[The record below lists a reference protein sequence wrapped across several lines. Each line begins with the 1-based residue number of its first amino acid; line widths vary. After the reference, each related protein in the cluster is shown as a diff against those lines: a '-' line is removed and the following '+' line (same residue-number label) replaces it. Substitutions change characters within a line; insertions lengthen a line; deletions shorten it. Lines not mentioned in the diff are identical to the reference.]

1 MAGQKFNVSVN
12 PDREAVFYVDYS
24 KMDVYVNVNDSNDVK
39 TNNDPAIAQN
49 PDTYRFDDTLTQA
62 RFDSFKKQFIK
73 KMQDKFKSLKPQDVT
88 AKGKRHLLMNDMFII
103 AFEDNDWSVAVE
115 LLENPKSKNP
125 NLRPNLFPN
134 FKKGMRDILL
144 DLVDEIHVRTG
155 SWSTQKMTKADAA
168 AADAAIAA
176 EKAAEKAEKDTIAAN
191 GIPDVDDMPAT
202 NATDDTAAKDTA
214 ESAATDTT
222 TPANADVTTDAT
234 TASAPT
240 TDAPASDTNAES
252 R

>member
-12 PDREAVFYVDYS
+12 PDREALFYVDYS
-24 KMDVYVNVNDSNDVK
+24 HMDVYVNINDSNDVK

-49 PDTYRFDDTLTQA
+49 PDVYKFDDTLTQA
-62 RFDSFKKQFIK
+62 RFDSFKKQFVK
-73 KMQDKFKSLKPQDVT
+73 KMQDKFKSLKPHDIT
-88 AKGKRHLLMNDMFII
+88 TKGKHQLLMNDMFII

-134 FKKGMRDILL
+134 FQKGMRDILL
-144 DLVDEIHVRTG
+144 DLVGEIHIRTG

-168 AADAAIAA
+168 AKDAAIAA
-176 EKAAEKAEKDTIAAN
+176 AKAAEKAEEEDTIAAN
-191 GIPDVDDMPAT
+191 GIPDMDDIPAINAT
-202 NATDDTAAKDTA
+202 NDTTATNTAK
-214 ESAATDTT
+214 SAATDTT
-222 TPANADVTTDAT
+222 ASVTTADIPAT
-234 TASAPT
+234 
-240 TDAPASDTNAES
+240 DTNAES

>member
-12 PDREAVFYVDYS
+12 PDREALFYVDYS
-24 KMDVYVNVNDSNDVK
+24 HMDVYVNVNDSNDVK

-49 PDTYRFDDTLTQA
+49 PDVYRFDDTLTQA
-62 RFDSFKKQFIK
+62 RFDSFKKQFVK
-73 KMQDKFKSLKPQDVT
+73 KMQDKFKSLKPHDI
-88 AKGKRHLLMNDMFII
+88 NDMFII

-134 FKKGMRDILL
+134 FQKGMRDILL
-144 DLVDEIHVRTG
+144 DLVGEIHIRTG

-168 AADAAIAA
+168 AKDAAIAA
-176 EKAAEKAEKDTIAAN
+176 AKAAEKAEEDTIAAN
-191 GIPDVDDMPAT
+191 GIPDMDDIPAINAT
-202 NATDDTAAKDTA
+202 NDTTAKNTA
-214 ESAATDTT
+214 ESAAADTKNTTTDTT
-222 TPANADVTTDAT
+222 ASVP
-234 TASAPT
+234 TA
-240 TDAPASDTNAES
+240 DAPATDTNAES

>member
-1 MAGQKFNVSVN
+1 
-12 PDREAVFYVDYS
+12 
-24 KMDVYVNVNDSNDVK
+24 MDVYVNINDSNDVK

-49 PDTYRFDDTLTQA
+49 PDVYRFDDTLTQA
-62 RFDSFKKQFIK
+62 RFDSFKKQFVK
-73 KMQDKFKSLKPQDVT
+73 KMQDKFKSLKPHDIT
-88 AKGKRHLLMNDMFII
+88 TKGKHQLLMNDMFII

-134 FKKGMRDILL
+134 FQKGMRDILL
-144 DLVDEIHVRTG
+144 DLVGEIHIRTG

-168 AADAAIAA
+168 AKDAAIAA
-176 EKAAEKAEKDTIAAN
+176 AKAAEKEEEDTIAAN
-191 GIPDVDDMPAT
+191 GIPDIDDIPAINAT
-202 NATDDTAAKDTA
+202 NDTTATNTA
-214 ESAATDTT
+214 ESAATNTEDTK
-222 TPANADVTTDAT
+222 TDT

-240 TDAPASDTNAES
+240 ADVPATDTNAES

>member
-12 PDREAVFYVDYS
+12 PDREALFYVDYS
-24 KMDVYVNVNDSNDVK
+24 HMDVYVNINDSNDVK

-49 PDTYRFDDTLTQA
+49 PDVYRFDDTLTQA
-62 RFDSFKKQFIK
+62 RFDSFKKQFVK
-73 KMQDKFKSLKPQDVT
+73 KMQDKFKSLKPHDIT
-88 AKGKRHLLMNDMFII
+88 TKGKHQLLMNDMFII

-134 FKKGMRDILL
+134 FQKGMRDILL
-144 DLVDEIHVRTG
+144 DLVGEIHIRTG

-168 AADAAIAA
+168 AKDAAIAA
-176 EKAAEKAEKDTIAAN
+176 AKAAEKAEEDTIAAN
-191 GIPDVDDMPAT
+191 GIPDMDDIPAINAT
-202 NATDDTAAKDTA
+202 NDTTATNTA
-214 ESAATDTT
+214 ESAATNTEDTK
-222 TPANADVTTDAT
+222 TDT
-234 TASAPT
+234 TASVPT
-240 TDAPASDTNAES
+240 ADVPATDTNAES

>member
-12 PDREAVFYVDYS
+12 PDREALFYVDYS
-24 KMDVYVNVNDSNDVK
+24 CMDVYVNVNDANDVK

-49 PDTYRFDDTLTQA
+49 PDTYQFDDTLTQA
-62 RFDSFKKQFIK
+62 RFDSFKKQFVK
-73 KMQDKFKSLKPQDVT
+73 KMQDKFKSLKPHDLT
-88 AKGKRHLLMNDMFII
+88 LKGKHQLLMNDMFII

-155 SWSTQKMTKADAA
+155 SWSTQRVTKADAA
-168 AADAAIAA
+168 AEDAAIVAA
-176 EKAAEKAEKDTIAAN
+176 KAAEKAEKDTIATN
-191 GIPDVDDMPAT
+191 GIPDMDDVPST
-202 NATDDTAAKDTA
+202 HVTDDTAVKDTA
-214 ESAATDTT
+214 ESAEK
-222 TPANADVTTDAT
+222 DAT
-234 TASAPT
+234 TASDT
-240 TDAPASDTNAES
+240 TSNTASDTTTSTPATDTNTES

>member
-12 PDREAVFYVDYS
+12 PDREALFYVDYS
-24 KMDVYVNVNDSNDVK
+24 HMDVYVNINDSNYVK

-49 PDTYRFDDTLTQA
+49 PDVYRFDDTLTQA
-62 RFDSFKKQFIK
+62 RFDSFKKQFVK
-73 KMQDKFKSLKPQDVT
+73 KMQDKFKSLKPHDIT
-88 AKGKRHLLMNDMFII
+88 TKGKHQLLMNDMFII

-134 FKKGMRDILL
+134 FQKRMRDILL
-144 DLVDEIHVRTG
+144 DLVGEIHIRTG

-168 AADAAIAA
+168 AKDAAIAA
-176 EKAAEKAEKDTIAAN
+176 AKAAEKAEEDTIAAN
-191 GIPDVDDMPAT
+191 GIPDIDDIPAINTT
-202 NATDDTAAKDTA
+202 NDTTAKNTA
-214 ESAATDTT
+214 ESAATDTENT
-222 TPANADVTTDAT
+222 ATDT

-240 TDAPASDTNAES
+240 ADVPATDTNAES

>member
-12 PDREAVFYVDYS
+12 PDREALFYVDYS
-24 KMDVYVNVNDSNDVK
+24 HMDVYVNDSNDVK

-49 PDTYRFDDTLTQA
+49 PDVYRFDDTLTQA
-62 RFDSFKKQFIK
+62 RFDSFKKQFVK
-73 KMQDKFKSLKPQDVT
+73 KMQDKFKSLKPHDIT
-88 AKGKRHLLMNDMFII
+88 TKGKHQLLMNDMFII

-134 FKKGMRDILL
+134 FQKGMRDILL
-144 DLVDEIHVRTG
+144 DLVGEIHIRTG

-168 AADAAIAA
+168 AKDAAIAA
-176 EKAAEKAEKDTIAAN
+176 AKAAEKAEEDTIATN
-191 GIPDVDDMPAT
+191 GIPDMDDIPAINAT
-202 NATDDTAAKDTA
+202 NDTTATNTA
-214 ESAATDTT
+214 ESAATDTENT
-222 TPANADVTTDAT
+222 TTDT
-234 TASAPT
+234 TASVPT
-240 TDAPASDTNAES
+240 ADAPATDTNAES

>member
-12 PDREAVFYVDYS
+12 PDREALFYVDYS
-24 KMDVYVNVNDSNDVK
+24 HMDVYVNVNDSNDVK
-39 TNNDPAIAQN
+39 TNNDPEIAQN
-49 PDTYRFDDTLTQA
+49 PDVYRFDDTLTQA
-62 RFDSFKKQFIK
+62 RFDSFKKQFVK
-73 KMQDKFKSLKPQDVT
+73 KMQDKFKSLKPHDIT
-88 AKGKRHLLMNDMFII
+88 TKGKHQLLMNDMFII

-134 FKKGMRDILL
+134 FQKGMRDILL
-144 DLVDEIHVRTG
+144 DLVGEIHIRTG

-168 AADAAIAA
+168 A
-176 EKAAEKAEKDTIAAN
+176 KAAEKAEEDTIAAN
-191 GIPDVDDMPAT
+191 GIPDMDDIPAINAT
-202 NATDDTAAKDTA
+202 NDNTAKNTA

-222 TPANADVTTDAT
+222 
-234 TASAPT
+234 ASAPT
-240 TDAPASDTNAES
+240 TDVPATDTNAES

>member
-12 PDREAVFYVDYS
+12 PDREALFYVDYS
-24 KMDVYVNVNDSNDVK
+24 HMDVYVNINDSNDVK

-49 PDTYRFDDTLTQA
+49 PDVYKFDDTLTQA
-62 RFDSFKKQFIK
+62 RFDSFKKQFVK
-73 KMQDKFKSLKPQDVT
+73 KMQDKFKSLKPHDIT
-88 AKGKRHLLMNDMFII
+88 TKGKHQLLMNDMFII

-134 FKKGMRDILL
+134 FQKGMRDILL
-144 DLVDEIHVRTG
+144 DLVGEIHIRTG

-168 AADAAIAA
+168 AKDAAAKDAAIAA
-176 EKAAEKAEKDTIAAN
+176 AKAAEKAEEDTIAAN
-191 GIPDVDDMPAT
+191 GIPDMDDIPAINAT
-202 NATDDTAAKDTA
+202 NDTTATNTA
-214 ESAATDTT
+214 ESAATDTEDT
-222 TPANADVTTDAT
+222 TTDT
-234 TASAPT
+234 TASVT
-240 TDAPASDTNAES
+240 TADIPATDTNAES

>member
-24 KMDVYVNVNDSNDVK
+24 KMDVYVNVNDANDVK

-49 PDTYRFDDTLTQA
+49 PNTYQFDETLTQA

-73 KMQDKFKSLKPQDVT
+73 KMQDKFKSLKPQDLT
-88 AKGKRHLLMNDMFII
+88 AKGKHQLLMNDMFIV

-115 LLENPKSKNP
+115 LLENPMSKNP

-134 FKKGMRDILL
+134 FKKGMRDVLL
-144 DLVDEIHVRTG
+144 DIVDEIHVRTG
-155 SWSTQKMTKADAA
+155 SWSTQRMTKADAA

-176 EKAAEKAEKDTIAAN
+176 AKAAEKAEKDTIAAN
-191 GIPDVDDMPAT
+191 GIPDMDDMPAT
-202 NATDDTAAKDTA
+202 NATDNITVTDTA
-214 ESAATDTT
+214 ESTVTNTT
-222 TPANADVTTDAT
+222 VPANADDTTDTT

-240 TDAPASDTNAES
+240 TDKSATDTNAES

>member
-12 PDREAVFYVDYS
+12 PDREALFYVDYS
-24 KMDVYVNVNDSNDVK
+24 HMDVYVNDSNDVK

-49 PDTYRFDDTLTQA
+49 PDVYRFDDTLTQA
-62 RFDSFKKQFIK
+62 RFDSFKKQFVK
-73 KMQDKFKSLKPQDVT
+73 KMQDKFKSLKPHDIT
-88 AKGKRHLLMNDMFII
+88 TKGKHQLLMNDMFII

-134 FKKGMRDILL
+134 FQKGMRDILL
-144 DLVDEIHVRTG
+144 DLVGEIHIRTG

-168 AADAAIAA
+168 AKDAAIAA
-176 EKAAEKAEKDTIAAN
+176 AKAAEKAEEDTIAAN
-191 GIPDVDDMPAT
+191 GIPDMDDIPAVNAT
-202 NATDDTAAKDTA
+202 NDITATNTA
-214 ESAATDTT
+214 ESAATDTENT
-222 TPANADVTTDAT
+222 TTDT

-240 TDAPASDTNAES
+240 ADAPATNTPATDTNAES

>member
-12 PDREAVFYVDYS
+12 PDREALFYVDYS
-24 KMDVYVNVNDSNDVK
+24 HMDVYVNINDSNDVK

-49 PDTYRFDDTLTQA
+49 PDLYRFDDTLTQA
-62 RFDSFKKQFIK
+62 RFDSFKKQFVK
-73 KMQDKFKSLKPQDVT
+73 KMQDKFKSLKPHDIT
-88 AKGKRHLLMNDMFII
+88 TKGKHQLLMNDMFII

-134 FKKGMRDILL
+134 FQKGMRDILL
-144 DLVDEIHVRTG
+144 DLVGEIHIRTG

-168 AADAAIAA
+168 AKDAAIAA
-176 EKAAEKAEKDTIAAN
+176 AIAAAKAAEKAEEDTIAAN
-191 GIPDVDDMPAT
+191 GIPDMDDIPAVNAT
-202 NATDDTAAKDTA
+202 NDITATNTA

-222 TPANADVTTDAT
+222 ASVP
-234 TASAPT
+234 TA
-240 TDAPASDTNAES
+240 DAPATDTNAES

>member
-12 PDREAVFYVDYS
+12 PNREAVFYVDYS
-24 KMDVYVNVNDSNDVK
+24 KMDVYVNANDANDVK

-49 PDTYRFDDTLTQA
+49 PDIYQFDETLTQA

-73 KMQDKFKSLKPQDVT
+73 KMQDKFKSLKPQDLT
-88 AKGKRHLLMNDMFII
+88 AKGKHQLLMNDMFIV

-115 LLENPKSKNP
+115 LLENPMSKNP

-134 FKKGMRDILL
+134 FKKGMRDVLL

-155 SWSTQKMTKADAA
+155 SWSTQRMTKTDAA

-176 EKAAEKAEKDTIAAN
+176 AKAAEKAEKDTIAVN
-191 GIPDVDDMPAT
+191 GIPDVDDMPTT
-202 NATDDTAAKDTA
+202 NITDDTAATNTA

-222 TPANADVTTDAT
+222 TPT
-234 TASAPT
+234 TADTTTTSAPA
-240 TDAPASDTNAES
+240 TDESATDTNAES